1 MLVHQLITH
10 LKVSPMRVIST
21 ELVSESVSECR
32 KDNYTFQKIITN
44 MKEGSKISLYKI
56 THCSSSDLVHC
67 TVQDLT
73 LIFFIFASLFCV
85 SSIIIIYNLLNC
97 HFLAS
102 TIIIYDNIFIFGE
115 LPDRVLTLWEF
126 KNGTIDC
133 CCTALQLSSPDNQ
146 LNFEQEI

>member
-1 MLVHQLITH
+1 MSQRRVITVLIHQLITH

-21 ELVSESVSECR
+21 ELKSECS

-44 MKEGSKISLYKI
+44 VKEGSKISLYKI
-56 THCSSSDLVHC
+56 THCSFSDLVHC

-73 LIFFIFASLFCV
+73 LIFFLFVSLFCV

-102 TIIIYDNIFIFGE
+102 STIIYGSTIFPFFSCE
-115 LPDRVLTLWEF
+115 LPDGVMRLWKF
-126 KNGTIDC
+126 K
-133 CCTALQLSSPDNQ
+133 
-146 LNFEQEI
+146 